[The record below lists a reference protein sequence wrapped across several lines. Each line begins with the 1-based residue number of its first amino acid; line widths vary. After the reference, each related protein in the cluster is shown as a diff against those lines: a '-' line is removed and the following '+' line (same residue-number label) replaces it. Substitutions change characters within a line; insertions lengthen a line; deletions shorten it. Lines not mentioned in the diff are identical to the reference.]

1 MIKSLG
7 AYCFKLMDDNKAKI
21 LDIAMNLNR
30 IGNWAADNFVL
41 KQKRISMFLDQTTD
55 YLNSFKKSNLPNN
68 FKKTINLFLV
78 EYKKLEKE
86 GRKNPKDKLEWA
98 EKMMTWG
105 NILTH
110 RSKLLN
116 S

>member
-1 MIKSLG
+1 MTETQL
-7 AYCFKLMDDNKAKI
+7 NI

-30 IGNWAADNFVL
+30 MGNWAADGYDS
-41 KQKRISMFLDQTTD
+41 KKKRIVMFLEQTSE
-55 YLNSFKKSNLPNN
+55 YIKNSHFKTFQNP
-68 FKKTINLFLV
+68 FKKTFDRFLE
-78 EYKKLEKE
+78 EYPILYKQGLN
-86 GRKNPKDKLEWA
+86 RPKDTLLWA

-110 RSKLLN
+110 RVKLLN